1 MISRRTWLRLLC
13 LLLVLMLLGGYGY
26 FSLGRLLERQ
36 HIQRLDW
43 QAPRLALDGLHLGRL
58 ELLQQSPA
66 GQLQLRVE
74 RLHLDWRQLG
84 LEPPFAQQVR
94 AEHLTMAWH
103 PATEHAANTPPARRL
118 DLQALGEVLSILPLS
133 LSIDELVV
141 DLPCAKG
148 RCQLRGDLRQ
158 SRSAAAASPLDLRLN
173 LFSDDTHLNL
183 EGQIQSAADATE
195 LQLSLAVNDRPQLS
209 LHSRLQDNAN
219 GTLWRG
225 ELMAPVLDEATALRE
240 WLRDW
245 VLPLDAALPAA
256 PSTVQLA
263 ASWQLQLPR
272 GELDINLL
280 RRATGHVAVN
290 GALAE
295 AWAIPGLG
303 QLQGEFSLGLRGLDG
318 RWVAEQ
324 LSAELILQQPLP
336 DQQLTLPAAL
346 RADSLHL
353 HLEAS
358 EPLTPLPSNLAER
371 SLPLAFHLRS
381 QGPTPLELRGQL
393 ALANAPPWAAQ
404 FADVQFSTNSP
415 RLSQGDWTAHQA
427 KADLRFNGY
436 LDPEQLR
443 LELQQGSRLGLDK
456 LTGRDLQLQRLR
468 ANLSGLQLGAR
479 LQDGVASDWHLQ
491 GPASI
496 DVERLLHAA
505 LRPQGW
511 RWQGQVVLAEQ
522 QLESSGEL
530 SADSDL
536 KLPVQLRYESRRGLH
551 GHAQLP
557 ELFLRAGNPLAATL
571 AHWPALL
578 ELNQGRVSAD
588 AVLDLPP
595 GHDMPDLTLELTGKG
610 LAGIYDRTALSGLDA
625 RARISL
631 EHGRL
636 RVELADLRLKE
647 FNPGIPVG
655 PLQLQADY
663 SAPIEQPDQGQLN
676 LRQAQAGV
684 MGGTVHIAANQ
695 WKLAEAPLLIPLELR
710 GLQLNRLFTLYP
722 AEGLAGTGTFDG
734 HLPLRLSQHGIQVDR
749 GRIAARTPGGRLQLR
764 SERIRALGSSNPTM
778 QLVTQSLEDFH
789 FTTLRSQVDY
799 DPQGKLL
806 LSMRLEG
813 QNPAIE
819 QGRPI
824 HFNINLEEDIPS
836 LLASLQL
843 TDKVNEIIRRRVQQ
857 RILKRNAKAAP
868 LEP

>member
-1 MISRRTWLRLLC
+1 MISRRTWLRFLC

-36 HIQRLDW
+36 HVQHLDW

-66 GQLQLRVE
+66 GQLQLRIE
-74 RLHLDWRQLG
+74 RLHLGWGQFG
-84 LEPPFAQQVR
+84 LQPPYVQQVR
-94 AEHLTMAWH
+94 AERLSMAWH
-103 PATEHAANTPPARRL
+103 PVTEHAASTPARRL
-118 DLQALGEVLSILPLS
+118 DLKALGEALAILPLS
-133 LSIDELVV
+133 LSIDELLI

-148 RCQLRGDLRQ
+148 RCQLRGDLQQ
-158 SRSAAAASPLDLRLN
+158 SRSAVSAGALDLRLN
-173 LFSDDTHLNL
+173 LASDATRLNL
-183 EGQIQSAADATE
+183 EGRIQSVADATE
-195 LQLSLAVNDRPQLS
+195 LQLALAVNDRPQLS
-209 LHSRLQDNAN
+209 LHSRLQDNAD

-225 ELMAPVLDEATALRE
+225 ELSAPTLDEATALRE

-245 VLPLDAALPAA
+245 LLPMDAAPAAA

-272 GELDINLL
+272 GDLDINLL
-280 RRATGHVAVN
+280 RRATGHITAN

-295 AWAIPGLG
+295 PWAIPGIG
-303 QLQGEFSLGLRGLDG
+303 QLQGELGLGLRGLDG
-318 RWVAEQ
+318 RWYAEQ
-324 LSAELILQQPLP
+324 LSAELVLQQPLP
-336 DQQLTLPAAL
+336 DQQQRLPAAL
-346 RADSLHL
+346 RADSLRL
-353 HLEAS
+353 QLEAG
-358 EPLTPLPSNLAER
+358 EPLGPLPSNLAER
-371 SLPLAFHLRS
+371 SLPLAFRLHS

-404 FADVQFSTNSP
+404 FADVQLSASSP
-415 RLSQGDWTAHQA
+415 RLTQGNWTLHKT

-443 LELQQGSRLGLDK
+443 IELQRGSALSLDRVA
-456 LTGRDLQLQRLR
+456 GRDLQLRRLR
-468 ANLSGLQLGAR
+468 ANLGGLQLGAR
-479 LQDGVASDWHLQ
+479 LHNGDASDWHLQ

-496 DVERLLHAA
+496 DVESLLHAA
-505 LRPQGW
+505 LKPQGW
-511 RWQGQVVLAEQ
+511 RWQGRVELAEER
-522 QLESSGEL
+522 LESSGEL

-536 KLPVQLRYESRRGLH
+536 KLPLQLRYDSERGLH
-551 GHAQLP
+551 AHAQLP
-557 ELFLRAGNPLAATL
+557 ELFLRAGNPLATTL

-588 AVLDLPP
+588 AVIDLAP
-595 GHDMPDLTLELTGKG
+595 GHDWPDLKLELTGKD

-625 RARISL
+625 RTQISL
-631 EHGRL
+631 DHGRL
-636 RVELADLRLKE
+636 QVALSDLRLKE
-647 FNPGIPVG
+647 ANPGIPIG

-663 SAPIEQPDQGQLN
+663 SASIERPELGQLN
-676 LRQAQAGV
+676 LRLAQAGL
-684 MGGTVHIAANQ
+684 MGGSVHVAANQ
-695 WKLAEAPLLIPLELR
+695 WKLTETPLLIPVELR
-710 GLQLNRLFTLYP
+710 GLQLRRLFTLYP
-722 AEGLAGTGTFDG
+722 AEGLAGSGTFDG
-734 HLPLRLSQHGIQVDR
+734 HLPLRLSRHGIQVDR
-749 GRIAARTPGGRLQLR
+749 GRIAARNPGGHLQLR